1 MSIKRADAGLVL
13 STQTQ
18 QAPQHHFQSRP
29 LGLLLLDTN
38 PARSSYCENA
48 ASAKSFS
55 LMEICRFLIQ
65 WLSQGNKPF
74 KGLPSRCLLRRLT
87 RALRSYKEQ
96 VLWNN
101 SWKESLNFGGI
112 HVTGSKTELL
122 GHATPP
128 LWHTGSCDFYQPSI
142 YDVAAKEEEQTHV
155 SQATNCSAEITI
167 GNSRS
172 QEFAHRHWKII
183 TSKLILSSL
192 NLLGD
197 KSGAE
202 QTLYLTQT
210 WFTKY
215 SVPRSM
221 QKALGCCECWLFYF
235 LAVGFFGG
243 FFFLLYIADKAIII
257 FLLRV

>member
-1 MSIKRADAGLVL
+1 MHQL
-13 STQTQ
+13 TC
-18 QAPQHHFQSRP
+18 APS
-29 LGLLLLDTN
+29 
-38 PARSSYCENA
+38 
-48 ASAKSFS
+48 
-55 LMEICRFLIQ
+55 
-65 WLSQGNKPF
+65 
-74 KGLPSRCLLRRLT
+74 
-87 RALRSYKEQ
+87 SYKEQ

-101 SWKESLNFGGI
+101 PQEESLDFGGNR
-112 HVTGSKTELL
+112 VTGSITELL
-122 GHATPP
+122 GHPTPP
-128 LWHTGSCDFYQPSI
+128 LWNMGSCDFTSPLFMTLRHA
-142 YDVAAKEEEQTHV
+142 DKEEEQTHV

-202 QTLYLTQT
+202 QMLYLTQK

-215 SVPRSM
+215 NVPRSM

-235 LAVGFFGG
+235 FRCWVFWG
-243 FFFLLYIADKAIII
+243 FFFGFISQTRPLLFSCYRSSADPTEVNDKFSISSVKNLAS
-257 FLLRV
+257 